1 MTFQQF
7 SGIVELRTK
16 IVSLSTYSIALGY
29 ALATRGSVSPLV
41 ALLTLFAALAVDM
54 GTTGFNTYFD
64 WYHNVDDP
72 RFNREDAKVLVHQ
85 GVSPGWALLIS
96 LACFAV
102 AAILGLIIGFLT
114 SPVVILAGF
123 VCMLVGFFYSGGPRP
138 ISFTPLGEFFAG
150 GFLGE
155 VFFLICYYI
164 FTGTLTVQAFLMG
177 IPQSLTIGA
186 ILSAN
191 NSCDIQGDQ
200 RAGRK
205 TLAILLG
212 PQRAPWL
219 VYGEVM
225 GALVLLSLYCIYGLL
240 PLWGLFGVA
249 GGAVVIIREFVR
261 MHRLGY
267 CHETKGP
274 IMGGISRVFLCQ
286 TAVYIFIFI
295 VMIWQKR

>member
-29 ALATRGSVSPLV
+29 VLAIQGTVSPLV
-41 ALLTLFAALAVDM
+41 AVLTLLAALAVDM

-72 RFNREDAKVLVHQ
+72 RFNREDAKVLIHQ
-85 GVSPGWALLIS
+85 GVSPAHALFIS
-96 LACFAV
+96 LACFAI
-102 AAILGLIIGFLT
+102 AAILGLVVGILT

-155 VFFLICYYI
+155 VFFLICYYL
-164 FTGTLTVQAFLMG
+164 FTKTLTPQAVLMG

-212 PQRAPWL
+212 PQWAPWL
-219 VYGEVM
+219 MYGEVM
-225 GALVLLSLYCIYGLL
+225 GALVVLSLYCIGGLL
-240 PLWGLFGVA
+240 PVWGLFAVMV
-249 GGAVVIIREFVR
+249 GAVTIAKELVQ

-267 CHETKGP
+267 SHATKGP
-274 IMGGISRVFLCQ
+274 IMGGISRVFLYQ
-286 TAVYIFIFI
+286 TAIYVFIFI
-295 VMIWQKR
+295 AMIWQRK